1 MVVIFGTLTFY
12 TVTTQKVAILN
23 DAHSRLS
30 EQVDDISKFLDNEI
44 KLNQEQVNIGLHY
57 VESYFSNLGELKVD
71 GKNQIDFNAT
81 NQITKD
87 QKYVSLDKWTING
100 ETIQGENSIVDAI
113 KDKIGGTATIF
124 QRIEDGYL
132 RISTNVINNE
142 GKRAIG
148 TYIPDSSP
156 VAQTIS
162 SGKAFFGRAFVVNDW
177 YLTGY
182 SPIIINDEVQGIL
195 YFGVNE
201 KDLGGLKELFYA
213 KTYYNNGYP
222 FLLESDGEILIHK
235 SLEGTNLSD
244 QPIYEA
250 IKASKEQVG
259 RLETTW
265 ENEDVEIYY
274 EYIESI
280 DSYVIALV
288 YHDDLMQPVTMARR
302 SILLAMFVSLVLFFL
317 INTYLSNN
325 ISKGLNKGVD
335 LAKALSEGD
344 LSYQI
349 DLNQKDEVGILADAL
364 SKMSYKL
371 KEIITSVQQGAN
383 NVSEASSQLS
393 TASEQISQGASEQAS
408 SSEEVS
414 SSMEEMVANIE
425 QNNYNSKQATE
436 TVQATAKSIQTGY
449 ETAKDAAHS
458 MVDIAEKIQIINDI
472 AMQTNILALNA
483 AVESARAGEHG
494 RGFAVVAAEV
504 RKLAERS
511 KVAAEEILTVSNNG
525 VEKAQVA
532 GKQLSLVIPEIEK
545 AVGLVN
551 EIAAASHE
559 QNQGSEQINSAIQ
572 ELSNIT
578 QQNAASSEEM
588 ATGSEELA
596 SQAEQLSEII
606 SFFKI

>member
-1 MVVIFGTLTFY
+1 
-12 TVTTQKVAILN
+12 
-23 DAHSRLS
+23 
-30 EQVDDISKFLDNEI
+30 VDDITGFLKNEI
-44 KLNQEQVNIGLHY
+44 KLNQEQVDIGLHY
-57 VESYFSNLGELKVD
+57 VENYFSSLGELEVD
-71 GKNQIDFNAT
+71 DSNPIRFNAI

-87 QKYVSLDKWTING
+87 ETYVSLSSWSING
-100 ETIQGENSIVDAI
+100 ETVQGQNTIVDTI
-113 KDKIGGTATIF
+113 QEKIGGTATIF
-124 QRIEDGYL
+124 QRIDDGYL
-132 RISTNVINNE
+132 RISTNIIKNDGN
-142 GKRAIG
+142 RAVG
-148 TYIPDSSP
+148 TNIPNSSP

-162 SGKAFFGRAFVVNDW
+162 EGKTFFGRAFVVNDW

-182 SPIIINDEVQGIL
+182 SPIIINNEVKGIL
-195 YFGVNE
+195 YFGINK
-201 KDLGGLKELFYA
+201 KDLKGLKELFYA

-222 FLLESDGEILIHK
+222 FLMDGDILIHK
-235 SLEGTNLSD
+235 TEEGKNIIDSQLYKT
-244 QPIYEA
+244 
-250 IKASKEQVG
+250 IKNKNDLKGNTS
-259 RLETTW
+259 TIW
-265 ENEDVEIYY
+265 EGEEVEVSYQY
-274 EYIESI
+274 VDSI
-280 DSYVIALV
+280 DSYIMTLV
-288 YHDDLMQPVTMARR
+288 YLDELMNPVKAART
-302 SILLAMFVSLVLFFL
+302 SSLLAMFVALIIFFL

-325 ISKGLNKGVD
+325 ISKGLNKGLE
-335 LAKALSEGD
+335 LAKALSVGD
-344 LSYQI
+344 LTYQI
-349 DLNQKDEVGILADAL
+349 NLNQKDEIGILAEAL

-383 NVSEASSQLS
+383 NVSDASSQLS

-483 AVESARAGEHG
+483 AVESARAGEHD

-511 KVAAEEILTVSNNG
+511 KVAAEEILTVSNDG

-532 GKQLSLVIPEIEK
+532 GEQLSLVIPEIEK
-545 AVGLVN
+545 TVGLVN
-551 EIAAASHE
+551 EITAASHE
-559 QNQGSEQINSAIQ
+559 QNQGSEQINAAIQ

-578 QQNAASSEEM
+578 QQNAAASEEM